1 MDCELEEMVTCFS
14 RHAMGG
20 GAKGFSSE
28 SAGSKAVLPP
38 GVDRKCR
45 ADEHPHLQVRASAS
59 ERAPRGRPS
68 PLCSS
73 PQAAASDFSK
83 SCCKLA
89 CALLLH
95 LLLVGL
101 GRADLYG
108 LRVHGLVLINRLR
121 HLSRLLSVERPQAV
135 LHKVLQANLN
145 SGSTSCMSS
154 ASKSRV

>member
-1 MDCELEEMVTCFS
+1 
-14 RHAMGG
+14 MGG

-108 LRVHGLVLINRLR
+108 LRVHGLVLISNRLR

-135 LHKVLQANLN
+135 LHKVLH

-154 ASKSRV
+154 ASRTFYHSRPNLEF